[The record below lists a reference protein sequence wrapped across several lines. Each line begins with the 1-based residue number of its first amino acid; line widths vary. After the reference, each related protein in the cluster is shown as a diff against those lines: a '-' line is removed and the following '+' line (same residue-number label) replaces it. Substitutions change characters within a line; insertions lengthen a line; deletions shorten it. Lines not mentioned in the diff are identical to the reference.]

1 MYLQNPPRHARHTG
15 ETHALNLNQ
24 PSQLCR
30 LLKNWHIQFDNYP

>member
-30 LLKNWHIQFDNYP
+30 LLKKLAHSVR